1 MTDPGRRRSAGF
13 TLVEVLVAL
22 AITGLAFGVALPV
35 IAEALG
41 GGAAAEAEAAATLTA
56 QALLGRVGQ
65 DIALAD
71 GTMTGRDGDRAWT
84 VAITPW
90 QPDDDARPGFGVQAH
105 RVAVTVNW
113 PGRLRVQTLT
123 LATLRLASRP

>member
-1 MTDPGRRRSAGF
+1 MNDPGRCRTAGF

-22 AITGLAFGVALPV
+22 AIAGLAFGVALPI

-56 QALLGRVGQ
+56 QSLLGRVGQ

-71 GTMTGRDGDRAWT
+71 GTLSGRDGDRTWKVEIA
-84 VAITPW
+84 PW
-90 QPDDDARPGFGVQAH
+90 QMDDAARPGFGVQAH
-105 RVAVTVNW
+105 RVAVSVSW
-113 PGRLRVQTLT
+113 PGRLRAQTLT
-123 LATLRLASRP
+123 LATLRLASRQ